1 MAISEYLKY
10 LRVPLDKLNMN
21 NAAHH
26 KNSFVGR
33 SFTTLSK
40 TNIPRIFTGINAHQF
55 LFTGVSKQAHVVR
68 EQGVVMRI
76 DLDDESNISIGM
88 PLVSLGLP
96 VKGIITGIM
105 LLPSPLEEDVV
116 RIMINYFSSNK

>member
-1 MAISEYLKY
+1 MKMI
-10 LRVPLDKLNMN
+10 
-21 NAAHH
+21 
-26 KNSFVGR
+26 
-33 SFTTLSK
+33 
-40 TNIPRIFTGINAHQF
+40 IFGF

-68 EQGVVMRI
+68 EQGIVMRI
-76 DLDDESNISIGM
+76 QLDDESNISIGM

-96 VKGIITGIM
+96 VSGIITGIM

>member
-10 LRVPLDKLNMN
+10 LRVPLDKFNMN
-21 NAAHH
+21 PTTHH

-40 TNIPRIFTGINAHQF
+40 TNIPRIFTGITAHQF

-76 DLDDESNISIGM
+76 QLDDESNISIGM

-96 VKGIITGIM
+96 VKGIITSIM

-116 RIMINYFSSNK
+116 RIMINYFSPIK

>member
-1 MAISEYLKY
+1 M
-10 LRVPLDKLNMN
+10 
-21 NAAHH
+21 
-26 KNSFVGR
+26 
-33 SFTTLSK
+33 
-40 TNIPRIFTGINAHQF
+40 
-55 LFTGVSKQAHVVR
+55 VR

-76 DLDDESNISIGM
+76 QLDDESNISIGM

-96 VKGIITGIM
+96 VKGIIIGIM